1 MIKRGF
7 LSRVVNLRGVMVSR
21 FDPVNARIHAEHGKA
36 CQTYHHRCPYLPLP
50 GAAPK
55 PRRAVHMRE
64 SSKYDKGH
72 GRLPC
77 YDNVGV
83 AIKRT
88 APGVSYRCRC
98 NELNSK
104 IILIIP

>member
-1 MIKRGF
+1 MIKRSF
-7 LSRVVNLRGVMVSR
+7 LSHVVGLRGVMVSR
-21 FDPVNARIHAEHGKA
+21 IAALNARIHEEHGKT
-36 CQTYHHRCPYLPLP
+36 CQTYYHRCPYLPLP

-55 PRRAVHMRE
+55 PRRAVHLLE
-64 SSKYDKGH
+64 SSKFDKGH
-72 GRLPC
+72 ERLPR

-98 NELNSK
+98 NELNIK
-104 IILIIP
+104 TILIIP